1 VRIVDNP
8 FDRPLAMNLETWS
21 QDRAIPQDCAAT
33 NELLGELDYAA
44 GRKSRHGCRARQQ
57 LPRIP
62 DGHPPSGPPERAMR
76 AASAPANIASIDAT
90 TEIAMTTT
98 EARIE
103 VLAAAV
109 RAMAQ
114 VLPPEQS
121 AMASALFLRH
131 VASLGREQLSDL
143 ADQAAAAE
151 IVGVMMSLA
160 R

>member
-1 VRIVDNP
+1 
-8 FDRPLAMNLETWS
+8 
-21 QDRAIPQDCAAT
+21 
-33 NELLGELDYAA
+33 
-44 GRKSRHGCRARQQ
+44 
-57 LPRIP
+57 
-62 DGHPPSGPPERAMR
+62 MR

-90 TEIAMTTT
+90 TKIAMTTT